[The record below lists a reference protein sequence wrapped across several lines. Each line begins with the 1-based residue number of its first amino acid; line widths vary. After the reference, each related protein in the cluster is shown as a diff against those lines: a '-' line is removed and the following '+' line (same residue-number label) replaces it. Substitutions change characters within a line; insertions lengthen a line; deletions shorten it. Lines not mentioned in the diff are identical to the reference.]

1 MLNTSP
7 PPKTIQTEKKPKKIS
22 LTIFTIC
29 LLSSQHVFIE
39 ANNLSRETFEGKRAF
54 GLHKASS
61 DPNDG
66 FNEEGLLGD
75 NTYHDLLI
83 PTDKAYLGSIE
94 PIRTFPSNT
103 SIAV

>member
-7 PPKTIQTEKKPKKIS
+7 PKTIQMEKRPKKIS

-39 ANNLSRETFEGKRAF
+39 AKIYPERPSREKGPLVRTKR
-54 GLHKASS
+54 LPIQMMVSMKKR
-61 DPNDG
+61 
-66 FNEEGLLGD
+66 LLGD
-75 NTYHDLLI
+75 TTYHDLLI